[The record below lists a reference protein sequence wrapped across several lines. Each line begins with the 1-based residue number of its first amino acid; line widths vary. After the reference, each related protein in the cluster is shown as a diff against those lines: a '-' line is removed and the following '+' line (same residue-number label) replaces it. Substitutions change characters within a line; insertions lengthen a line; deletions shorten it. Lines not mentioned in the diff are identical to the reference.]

1 MSNNTDGKCSRHGK
15 IEERPVSIVFFFF
28 LLKLAQGRLMGA
40 ETEKKAPP
48 RDSVSID
55 EQEISSSDTNV
66 QIMSIEKFIG
76 REDAVV
82 FV

>member
-1 MSNNTDGKCSRHGK
+1 MENAVVMARLKNVLYLSF
-15 IEERPVSIVFFFF
+15 FFFF